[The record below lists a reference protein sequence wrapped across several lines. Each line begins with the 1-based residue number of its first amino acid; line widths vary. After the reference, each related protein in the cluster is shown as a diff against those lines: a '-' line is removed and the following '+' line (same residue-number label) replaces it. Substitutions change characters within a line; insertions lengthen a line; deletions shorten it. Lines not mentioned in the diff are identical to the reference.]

1 MAMSVLPVETADAV
15 AVYLST
21 IAQNYDGYADNSF
34 PGKAVTNG
42 IPNAKIHLPG
52 PRTGATEAL
61 EKEIAALVTR
71 VSFLESRAA
80 SSAVLPIT
88 PGEAAPAPPFSS
100 TESSFG
106 SPKSSHSQLDRE
118 RSLSVGRRDTGIKWV
133 NNWLNEDPSNGSN
146 LPPVQLDTVQMGYI
160 RNHLNTQADQ
170 INTQRQQIE
179 TLSTAVSQQQRV
191 QNTALDHGIEDIDA
205 LKRELVKHQQ
215 ANLAFQKALREIG
228 TIITA
233 VANGDLGKKVLI
245 HAKELDP
252 EIATFKKTT
261 NKMIDQLQE
270 FASQVTRLAREVGTE
285 GRLGGQAV
293 IPDVRGIWAELT
305 NNVNLMAENL
315 TNQVREIAE
324 VTTAVAHGDLRK
336 TIKRPARGE
345 ILELQRTINTMV
357 EQLRSFATEVTR
369 VAREVGT
376 EGVLGGQ
383 AAIPGVQGMWNDLT
397 ISVNAMAMNLTT
409 QVRDIAEVTT
419 AVAKGNL
426 DRKVEANCRGE
437 ILELKT
443 TINSMVDQLRQFA
456 HEVTKIAREVGTEG
470 KLGGQATVHGVE
482 GTWADL
488 TESVNSLSMNLT
500 TQVREIAEVTTAV
513 ANGDLTKKVQADVQ
527 GEILTLKNTINT
539 MVDRLNAFAFEV
551 SKVAREVGTEGMLGG
566 QAVVEKVDGKWKDLT
581 GKFILPEG
589 IWRLSDLNDRQCQHH
604 GSKSYHPSAKYIG
617 RHTSNRSRR
626 YVSKSRSTCQG

>member
-1 MAMSVLPVETADAV
+1 MAPDSEATLEAV
-15 AVYLST
+15 ATLLSSM
-21 IAQNYDGYADNSF
+21 ANNHNLKADSAF
-34 PGKAVTNG
+34 SGQVLANG
-42 IPNAKIHLPG
+42 AARTEGPLLPG
-52 PRTGATEAL
+52 PRTKAVIGLEREITAL
-61 EKEIAALVTR
+61 MARVHLLEISVAN
-71 VSFLESRAA
+71 
-80 SSAVLPIT
+80 SSAFPMT
-88 PGEAAPAPPFSS
+88 PGE
-100 TESSFG
+100 G
-106 SPKSSHSQLDRE
+106 
-118 RSLSVGRRDTGIKWV
+118 
-133 NNWLNEDPSNGSN
+133 
-146 LPPVQLDTVQMGYI
+146 PPVPTFPLPEGDDAAAATVWDDERPDEAAEDERAAAGAAAEAAAAKGEGGATVTAAQMGYI
-160 RNHLNTQADQ
+160 REHLGWQSRQLRA
-170 INTQRQQIE
+170 QRRQIE
-179 TLSTAVSQQQRV
+179 TLSAAVSQQQRV
-191 QNTALDHGIEDIDA
+191 QSHAFDNGIEDIEQ
-205 LKRELVKHQQ
+205 LKRELGKHQQ

-270 FASQVTRLAREVGTE
+270 FASQVTRLARDVGTE
-285 GRLGGQAV
+285 GRLGGQAIV
-293 IPDVRGIWAELT
+293 PDVRGIWAELT

-315 TNQVREIAE
+315 TDQVREIAD

-336 TIKRPARGE
+336 TIKRPAKGE
-345 ILELQRTINTMV
+345 ILELQQTINTMV

-369 VAREVGT
+369 VARDVGT

-383 AAIPGVQGMWNDLT
+383 AVIPGVQGMWNDLT

-443 TINSMVDQLRQFA
+443 TINAMVDQLRQFA

-488 TESVNSLSMNLT
+488 TESVNSLSNNLT
-500 TQVREIAEVTTAV
+500 TQVREIAAVTTAV
-513 ANGDLTKKVQADVQ
+513 ANGDLSKKVQANVQ

-551 SKVAREVGTEGMLGG
+551 SKVAREVGTEGILGG
-566 QAVVEKVDGKWKDLT
+566 QAEVEKVDGKWKDLT
-581 GKFILPEG
+581 GKHVLVQRKI
-589 IWRLSDLNDRQCQHH
+589 
-604 GSKSYHPSAKYIG
+604 
-617 RHTSNRSRR
+617 
-626 YVSKSRSTCQG
+626 

>member
-1 MAMSVLPVETADAV
+1 MTTSLPSETADAIS
-15 AVYLST
+15 AFLSN
-21 IAQNYDGYADNSF
+21 IAKNYDPHADSTF
-34 PGKAVTNG
+34 SGQVAANG
-42 IPNAKIHLPG
+42 NPKAKIALPE
-52 PRTGATEAL
+52 PRTRSTDKL
-61 EKEIAALVTR
+61 EEQLTALVAR
-71 VSFLESRAA
+71 VHFLEAKA
-80 SSAVLPIT
+80 SNSSSFPIT
-88 PGEAAPAPPFSS
+88 PNEPTPIPPFPNSEFAGTPRVLSPSIRPRASTEQREAGTNWVTSWLAEDSSSQIHQPSAPPT
-100 TESSFG
+100 TE
-106 SPKSSHSQLDRE
+106 QL
-118 RSLSVGRRDTGIKWV
+118 
-133 NNWLNEDPSNGSN
+133 
-146 LPPVQLDTVQMGYI
+146 GYI
-160 RNHLNTQADQ
+160 RDHLNQQGDLLS
-170 INTQRQQIE
+170 TQRREIE
-179 TLSTAVSQQQRV
+179 TLSAAVSMQQRV
-191 QNTALDHGIEDIDA
+191 QNTALDQGIEDIDA
-205 LKRELVKHQQ
+205 LKRELAKHQQ

-245 HAKELDP
+245 HAQELDP

-293 IPDVRGIWAELT
+293 VPDVRGIWAELT

-336 TIKRPARGE
+336 TIKRPAKGE
-345 ILELQRTINTMV
+345 ILELQQTINTMV

-369 VAREVGT
+369 VARDVGT

-383 AAIPGVQGMWNDLT
+383 ADIPGVQGMWNDLT

-426 DRKVEANCRGE
+426 DRKVEADCKGE

-488 TESVNSLSMNLT
+488 TESVNRLSMNLT

-513 ANGDLTKKVQADVQ
+513 ANGDLTKKVGADVQ

-551 SKVAREVGTEGMLGG
+551 SKVAREVGTEGILGG
-566 QAVVEKVDGKWKDLT
+566 QAEVEKVDGKWKDLT
-581 GKFILPEG
+581 GEHLTEFFD
-589 IWRLSDLNDRQCQHH
+589 S
-604 GSKSYHPSAKYIG
+604 
-617 RHTSNRSRR
+617 HT
-626 YVSKSRSTCQG
+626 